1 MPISSRVIL
10 RKRFNVIHDAVK
22 DIHASQLV
30 QHPLIGP
37 KKIATVRTKSL
48 YELYQTLSLG
58 EWVWL
63 ARLQNRLQNKTNSS
77 FTSPFNNEKNG

>member
-10 RKRFNVIHDAVK
+10 RKRFNGIHDAVK

-63 ARLQNRLQNKTNSS
+63 ARLCFCCCPRLRNTCN
-77 FTSPFNNEKNG
+77 TL